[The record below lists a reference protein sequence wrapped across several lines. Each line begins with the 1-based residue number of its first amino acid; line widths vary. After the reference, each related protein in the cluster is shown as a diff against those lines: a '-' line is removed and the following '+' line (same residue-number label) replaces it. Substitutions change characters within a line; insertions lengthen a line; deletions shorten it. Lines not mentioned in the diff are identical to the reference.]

1 MDYDRS
7 ERIGLLKI
15 DFLGLRNLSIIHQI
29 ILQVKKDLNINI
41 DIEAIPYDDKSF
53 DLLSNGDTTGIFQLN
68 QTVLEAY

>member
-1 MDYDRS
+1 MTEA

-41 DIEAIPYDDKSF
+41 DIEAIPYDDKKVLIYYQTVTLQVYF
-53 DLLSNGDTTGIFQLN
+53 NWN

>member
-1 MDYDRS
+1 MTEA
-7 ERIGLLKI
+7 ERIGLKI

-41 DIEAIPYDDKSF
+41 DIEAIPYDDKKF
-53 DLLSNGDTTGIFQLN
+53 LIYYQTVTLQVYFNWN

>member
-7 ERIGLLKI
+7 GTYRIIKI

-41 DIEAIPYDDKSF
+41 DIEAIPYDDKKF
-53 DLLSNGDTTGIFQLN
+53 LIYYQTTLQVYFNWN

>member
-1 MDYDRS
+1 MTEA

-53 DLLSNGDTTGIFQLN
+53 DLLSNATLQVYFNWN